1 MKLTSIQMLR
11 GIAAFAVMMSH
22 LYAMEVNAIDVKG
35 AAEASLI
42 GPVWE
47 KGFAGVDLF
56 FVISGFI
63 MVYVTAG
70 RERGAASAADFA
82 IARASRI
89 YPLWWLFM
97 SVTAIYFLSVHGVP
111 GDPIQFQLAGQ
122 SEAVYLLNS
131 ALLLPQAGHPA
142 LGIGW
147 TLIHEMYFY
156 VVFAAFL
163 FAPQKWLPFLL
174 AGWAAFVV
182 ACDLAGYSNYYP
194 TNLFELANYPMTVEF
209 IAGAFA
215 ALLVMSGRRAFA
227 LPLTFIGAGAF
238 IVSMFVFSNADAE
251 YTLRWGRVLWFG
263 LPAVILIYGIT
274 SLEAEGGL
282 KLAVWPPRLQRW
294 AEWIWRRLVR
304 LGDISFALYLGHILA
319 ISGLKRLFEFIG
331 GELRAAGAPSFL
343 ADMFVLGTPGP
354 LDNFVFLVTSVIA
367 AIVLAEL
374 TYRYFERPSLSV
386 LSKWRRGIVRPISS
400 PDAAKSFAKPCG
412 KRLRRHHE
420 RTERF

>member
-11 GIAAFAVMMSH
+11 GLAAFAVMMSH
-22 LYAMEVNAIDVKG
+22 LYAMEVNAIDILG
-35 AAEASLI
+35 ANESSLV

-70 RERGAASAADFA
+70 RERGAASAADFTLA
-82 IARASRI
+82 RIARI

-97 SVTAIYFLSVHGVP
+97 SATAIYFLMVHGVP
-111 GDPIQFQLAGQ
+111 GDPIQFNLAGHSQ
-122 SEAVYLLNS
+122 AVYLLNS

-156 VVFAAFL
+156 IVFAAFL
-163 FAPQKWLPFLL
+163 FAPQRWLPWLL
-174 AGWAAFVV
+174 AGWAVFVV
-182 ACDLAGYSNYYP
+182 STDIAGYSNYYP
-194 TNLFELANYPMTVEF
+194 TNFFELANYPMTVEF

-227 LPLTFIGAGAF
+227 MPLTLIGAGAF
-238 IVSMFVFSNADAE
+238 IFSMIAFSNADAQ

-282 KLAVWPPRLQRW
+282 KRENWSPAMQRW
-294 AEWIWRRLVR
+294 TDRIWRHLVR

-319 ISGLKRLFEFIG
+319 ISGLKRVFEYVG
-331 GELRAAGAPSFL
+331 GQLSAAGAPTFL
-343 ADMFVLGTPGP
+343 SDMFVLGTPGIA
-354 LDNFVFLVTSVIA
+354 DNIVFLVSSVIGA
-367 AIVLAEL
+367 VILAEL
-374 TYRYFERPSLSV
+374 TYRYFERPSLGL
-386 LSKWRRGIVRPISS
+386 LSKWRRNIVRPIAS
-400 PDAAKSFAKPCG
+400 P
-412 KRLRRHHE
+412 RRGE
-420 RTERF
+420 IVRETVW

>member
-1 MKLTSIQMLR
+1 MKLSSIQMLR
-11 GIAAFAVMMSH
+11 GLAAFAVMMSH
-22 LYAMEVNAIDVKG
+22 LYAIEVNAIDSRG
-35 AAEASLI
+35 AGEASLI

-82 IARASRI
+82 LARASRI

-97 SVTAIYFLSVHGVP
+97 TATAIYFVMIHGVP
-111 GDPIQFQLAGQ
+111 GDPIQFELAGH

-163 FAPQKWLPFLL
+163 FAPQRWLPFLL
-174 AGWAAFVV
+174 AAWAVYVV
-182 ACDLAGYSNYYP
+182 ACDLSGFSNYYP
-194 TNLFELANYPMTVEF
+194 TNLFELSNYPMTIEF
-209 IAGAFA
+209 IAGAFVA
-215 ALLVMSGRRAFA
+215 MLVMSGRRAYA
-227 LPLTFIGAGAF
+227 LPLTLIGAGTF
-238 IVSMFVFSNADAE
+238 IFSMIVFSNADAE

-274 SLEAEGGL
+274 CLEAQGGL
-282 KLAVWPPRLQRW
+282 KRENWPPIMQRW
-294 AEWIWRRLVR
+294 TGWVWRGLVR
-304 LGDISFALYLGHILA
+304 LGDVSFALYLGHILA
-319 ISGLKRLFEFIG
+319 ISGLKRLFEFLS
-331 GELRAAGAPSFL
+331 GELSAAGAPPFVSEIFL
-343 ADMFVLGTPGP
+343 LGAPGIVDNVVFVVSSILM
-354 LDNFVFLVTSVIA
+354 
-367 AIVLAEL
+367 AILLAEL
-374 TYRYFERPSLSV
+374 TYRYFERPSLAV
-386 LSKWRRGIVRPISS
+386 LSKWRRGFMRPISA
-400 PDAAKSFAKPCG
+400 P
-412 KRLRRHHE
+412 RRGDMVRE
-420 RTERF
+420 TVW